1 MIKLESKIGKI
12 KSSEE
17 AAYNFLSSF
26 DNFKRF
32 IPEDKVKNW
41 EATEDS
47 CHFTIDGI
55 GETGMRIIER
65 EPFKLIKIAGEEKGK
80 IDFNFWIQLKQ
91 VAENDTRIK
100 MTIQARIGPLYQVVV
115 KKPLQTFLDTLVE
128 HVEKLELSGFNKET

>member
-1 MIKLESKIGKI
+1 MIKLESKIGKV

-17 AAYNFLSSF
+17 TAYNFLSSF

-55 GETGMRIIER
+55 GETGMRIIEK
-65 EPFKLIKIAGEEKGK
+65 EPFKLIKITGEEKGK
-80 IDFNFWIQLKQ
+80 IDFNFWIQLRQ
-91 VAENDTRIK
+91 VDENETRIK
-100 MTIQARIGPLYQVVV
+100 LTIQARISPLYQVIV

-128 HVEKLELSGFNKET
+128 HVEKLDLSGFKKET

>member
-1 MIKLESKIGKI
+1 MIKLESKVGKI

-32 IPEDKVKNW
+32 IPEHKVKNW
-41 EATEDS
+41 ESTEDS

-55 GETGMRIIER
+55 GETGMRIIEKQ
-65 EPFKLIKIAGEEKGK
+65 PFKLIKIAGEEKGK

-91 VAENDTRIK
+91 ITENDTRIK
-100 MTIQARIGPLYQVVV
+100 MTIQAEISPLYQVIV
-115 KKPLQTFLDTLVE
+115 KKPLQAFLDTLVE
-128 HVEKLELSGFNKET
+128 HVEKLDLSGFNKGT